1 MGPERWN
8 RKRLLVRALGSL
20 GSSDTSVW
28 WHPFSIAS
36 ASYMN
41 VQDCRHLNVAR
52 YKDNSHHFT
61 HRDDDALPQASLMG
75 ASRWIKD
82 PLDALL

>member
-1 MGPERWN
+1 
-8 RKRLLVRALGSL
+8 
-20 GSSDTSVW
+20 
-28 WHPFSIAS
+28 
-36 ASYMN
+36 MN